1 MEELEA
7 PVGVCWRLEWAGLR
21 RRPLLGLEGQGSEEE
36 KRARGAGRSGRGCIR
51 GGGIDTVIV
60 VMHGAT
66 HTHVGKQTHMYTCTH
81 KHMQTHLRLAVW
93 QCGEF
98 AQCDDDDVV
107 VKHVRQAVVCRH
119 HCTLLEAAHGRLHH
133 SLLNAILK
141 HVGESGNG
149 CPPPPPRHSTRTIN

>member
-7 PVGVCWRLEWAGLR
+7 VSVYWRLEWAGLR
-21 RRPLLGLEGQGSEEE
+21 IRPLLGLEGQGSGEE

-60 VMHGAT
+60 VMHEAT

-81 KHMQTHLRLAVW
+81 KHMQTHLRLAVQ
-93 QCGEF
+93 QCSEL
-98 AQCDDDDVV
+98 AQCDDDV
-107 VKHVRQAVVCRH
+107 VKHVTQAVVCRH

-133 SLLNAILK
+133 SLLK
-141 HVGESGNG
+141 WSVKCGQ
-149 CPPPPPRHSTRTIN
+149 